1 MPLKPGAALLFDID
15 GTMVDSDPLHL
26 VAFNMVF
33 GPYGHT
39 FDRARFGSDLQGFT
53 NEAIA
58 ARFFPEEAPA
68 RRMAIMDEKEATFRR
83 LAEEGIEPVH
93 GLHAL
98 LDWAEAEGIPAIA
111 VTNAPRAN
119 ADQVLA
125 ATRLRPRL
133 RGLVVAGDLAHGKPH
148 PLPYL
153 EGLRLLEAD
162 PAHSVA
168 FEDSRAGIVS
178 ATTAGIA
185 TIGMATGLSPQQ
197 LIEAGAIMGVPDYR
211 DSAVLDFIKSRLLA

>member
-26 VAFNMVF
+26 IAFNEVF

-39 FDRARFGSDLQGFT
+39 FDRARFATDVHGFT

-58 ARFFPEEAPA
+58 ARFFPDETPE
-68 RRMAIMDEKEATFRR
+68 RGLAILDAKEAAFRR
-83 LAEEGIEPVH
+83 LADKGIEPVH

-125 ATRLRPRL
+125 ATGLRPRL

-153 EGLRLLEAD
+153 EGLRLLEAE

-168 FEDSRAGIVS
+168 FEDSRAGIIS

-185 TIGMATGLSPQQ
+185 TIGMATGLSTED
-197 LIEAGAIMGVPDYR
+197 LVEAGAIMGVADYSDR
-211 DSAVLDFIKSRLLA
+211 AVIEFIKGRVLA